1 MESRG
6 NEAMVKSSEE
16 MMVDPDGAAF
26 SEGSPARCQLGR
38 IADKWAVLIM
48 GILLRKPFHFL
59 ELHREVGGVSRK
71 VLTNQLRKLERD
83 GLVQRC
89 PDENSS
95 GVRYSL
101 TSLGQSLCG
110 PLNGLR
116 RWAEA
121 HADDITAAQEKIDK
135 ALEAKESHTVGSQ
148 SRHVV
153 TDR

>member
-1 MESRG
+1 
-6 NEAMVKSSEE
+6 MVKSSEQ
-16 MMVDPDGAAF
+16 MMVEPDGAAF
-26 SEGSPARCQLGR
+26 SEGSPARCLLGR

-48 GILLRKPFHFL
+48 GILLRRPFHFL

-110 PLNGLR
+110 PLNDLR

-121 HADDITAAQEKIDK
+121 HADDISAAQKKFDE
-135 ALEAKESHTVGSQ
+135 ALQPKESHGVGSEPRQ
-148 SRHVV
+148 VV

>member
-1 MESRG
+1 
-6 NEAMVKSSEE
+6 MVNSSDE
-16 MMVDPDGAAF
+16 MMVDPNGAAF
-26 SEGSPARCQLGR
+26 SDGSPARCLLGR

-48 GILLRKPFHFL
+48 GILLRRPFHFL

-71 VLTNQLRKLERD
+71 VLTNQLRILERD

-89 PDENSS
+89 RDENSS

-101 TSLGQSLCG
+101 TTLGHSLCG
-110 PLNGLR
+110 PLNELR

-121 HADDITAAQEKIDK
+121 HADDISAAQKKFDE
-135 ALEAKESHTVGSQ
+135 ALEPKESHAVGSQ
-148 SRHVV
+148 PRQIV

>member
-1 MESRG
+1 
-6 NEAMVKSSEE
+6 MVNSPDE

-26 SEGSPARCQLGR
+26 SEGSPARCLLGR

-48 GILLRKPFHFL
+48 GTLLRRPFHFL

-89 PDENSS
+89 PDENST

-110 PLNGLR
+110 PLNDLR

-121 HADDITAAQEKIDK
+121 HADDISAAQKKFDE
-135 ALEAKESHTVGSQ
+135 ALEPKESPAVGSQ